1 MEEKKNLFA
10 IYKETNN
17 KLRRAKEDLRY
28 WRFQLN
34 KCVPSPVYEKD
45 YQYLTRKIVKTGFFI
60 KQMTTLIDLLNYEI
74 EDHIKKYDDIKYKV
88 FKGYY
93 IENKTLLEL
102 SNELGYS
109 YGYIREISSKLRKE

>member
-10 IYKETNN
+10 IYTETNN
-17 KLRRAKEDLRY
+17 KLRTAKEDIRY
-28 WRFQLN
+28 WRFKLN

-45 YQYLTRKIVKTGFFI
+45 YQDLTRKIVKTEFFI
-60 KQMTTLIDLLNYEI
+60 KQMTTYINLLNNEI

-88 FKGYY
+88 FKGHY
-93 IENKTLLEL
+93 IEYKTLLEL

>member
-1 MEEKKNLFA
+1 MEEKKNLFT

-17 KLRRAKEDLRY
+17 KLRMAEEDLRY
-28 WRFQLN
+28 WRFLLN
-34 KCVPSPVYEKD
+34 KCVPSPAYEKD
-45 YQYLTRKIVKTGFFI
+45 YQNLTRKIAFAEYDI
-60 KQMTTLIDLLNYEI
+60 KKMTTYINLLNNEI
-74 EDHIKKYDDIKYKV
+74 EERIKLYNDLSYKV